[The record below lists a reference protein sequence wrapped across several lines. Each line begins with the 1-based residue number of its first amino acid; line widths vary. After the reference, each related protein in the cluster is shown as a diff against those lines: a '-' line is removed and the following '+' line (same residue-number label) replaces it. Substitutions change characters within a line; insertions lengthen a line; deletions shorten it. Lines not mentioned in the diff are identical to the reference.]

1 MPLGTLVPEHVMF
14 QIAIPEAHM
23 GVPTAPIFL
32 VIPLGHKAGSEPHLV
47 TNFLDARFEK
57 HGCIASSDATGIAYV
72 HLIHAWPVPAIVP
85 LDLHTMVAHH
95 TGNPAQQ
102 VVIGACLANGVT
114 VKARV

>member
-1 MPLGTLVPEHVMF
+1 MQHTCQKLSHGTRHMPLSAPVPEKVLF

-57 HGCIASSDATGIAYV
+57 HGSITSSDGIGITYV
-72 HLIHAWPVPAIVP
+72 HLIHAWPVLAIV
-85 LDLHTMVAHH
+85 LFNLHTMVAHH
-95 TGNPAQQ
+95 TG
-102 VVIGACLANGVT
+102 
-114 VKARV
+114 